1 MLMKNNKNIFL
12 YLILIFF
19 YLIQDLVADEFDISA
34 SNIKLLQNNEIIQA
48 EGNVLIVGQDG
59 IIIES
64 EIATYDKKE
73 NVIDAKKSVKI
84 TDGKTNDELKSDKI
98 RYSKKK
104 EEILAEGN
112 VFFKGNDGVTIK
124 TEIALYD
131 KRNQVIKSNQLT
143 KMNDGYGNSILV
155 DMFTYSTKNKNLKSQ
170 GHIKITD
177 KYKNKYFFDDIFI
190 DVKNKRMAG
199 SNLKLKFKKD
209 TFGNIENDPRLVA
222 NSAVITENKSFIEGG
237 VFTTCKKRGD
247 KCPPWKL
254 VAKKIIH
261 DKEKQKIS
269 YENAKLYLY
278 GYPVFYTPKFFHPD
292 PTVKRQSGFLTPSVT
307 NSSLLGNGINLPYY
321 FALAENKDATLNPK
335 IYADENPVIQ
345 TEYRYVTKN
354 SYSILDASYNQGYK
368 KNSNKKTDGSRNHI
382 FARSDINLDLET
394 FDESKLS
401 INFQKTSNDTY
412 LKVHDI
418 NSKIM
423 KSNTM
428 MNSSIAMNF
437 SKNNSKLDI
446 NMDVYEDL
454 SKTEERYEFVAPN
467 YDYKNKLSISEEL
480 GILNF
485 QSRGYYKNYETN
497 KKQTKLVNDFHWNS
511 NDYISDYG
519 IITKFEGNLKNSN
532 YLSENTSDHK
542 NDKNNIELTGA
553 VSLLSSLPLEKRSE
567 NYKKTLTPK
576 LMLRTAPSH
585 MRNMSGDSLKL
596 GMSNLYS
603 LNKLAAIDV
612 IESGTSLVLGTDYNY
627 KDKNDFEKFNL
638 SVGQVFRYDDNVDMP
653 QQSTLNEKT
662 SELVGNVNY
671 YLNQFSKV
679 GYKFSLDN
687 NYRTLNYNEISGIF
701 KINKLVTNFEYLE
714 ENNHIGNNHYINAGL
729 VLELNKSNSLKF
741 KTRENFTTESTEFY
755 NISYQ
760 YENDCL
766 RAAVE
771 YNKSFYSDNDL
782 EPSENLMFTLTIIP
796 FGKIPI
802 SATGLTVN

>member
-1 MLMKNNKNIFL
+1 MLMKNDNNIFL

-19 YLIQDLVADEFDISA
+19 CLIQGLLADEFDISA
-34 SNIKLLQNNEIIQA
+34 SNIKLFQNSETIQA
-48 EGNVLIVGQDG
+48 KGNVLIVGQDG

-64 EIATYDKKE
+64 ESATYDKKE
-73 NVIDAKKSVKI
+73 NIIDAKKSVKI
-84 TDGKTNDELKSDKI
+84 TDRKTNNELKSDKI
-98 RYSKKK
+98 KYSKKK

-112 VFFKGNDGVTIK
+112 VFFKDSEGVTIE

-131 KRNQVIKSNQLT
+131 KKNQVIRSDQST
-143 KMNDGYGNSILV
+143 KMNDGYGNSILL
-155 DMFTYSTKNKNLKSQ
+155 DMFNYSTKNKNLRSQ
-170 GHIKITD
+170 GNIKITD
-177 KYKNKYFFDDIFI
+177 KYENKYFFNDIFI

-209 TFGNIENDPRLVA
+209 TFGDIENDPRLVA
-222 NSAVITENKSFIEGG
+222 NSAVITENKSYIEGG
-237 VFTTCKKRGD
+237 VFTTCKKKGD

-254 VAKKIIH
+254 TAEKIIH

-278 GYPVFYTPKFFHPD
+278 GYPVLYTPTFFHPD
-292 PTVKRQSGFLTPSVT
+292 PTVKRQSGFLTPSIT
-307 NSSLLGNGINLPYY
+307 NSTLLGNGISLPYY
-321 FALAENKDATLNPK
+321 FALAEHKDATLNPK
-335 IYADENPVIQ
+335 IYVDENPVIQ
-345 TEYRYVTKN
+345 TEYRHVTKN
-354 SYSILDASYNQGYK
+354 SYSMLDASFNEGYK
-368 KNSNKKTDGSRNHI
+368 KTSDKKTHGSRNHI
-382 FARSDINLDLET
+382 FARSDIDLDLET

-423 KSNTM
+423 GSNSV
-428 MNSSIAMNF
+428 MNSSIDMNF
-437 SKNNSKLDI
+437 SKNDSSMEI

-454 SKTEERYEFVAPN
+454 SKTDERYEFVAPN
-467 YDYKNKLSISEEL
+467 YDYKNKLSISEKL

-485 QSRGYYKNYETN
+485 QSRGYHKNYETN
-497 KKQTKLVNDFHWNS
+497 KKQTKLVNDFNWNS
-511 NDYISDYG
+511 NDYISNFG
-519 IITKFEGNLKNSN
+519 IITKFEGTLKNAN
-532 YLSENTSDHK
+532 YRAENTSDHK
-542 NDKNNIELTGA
+542 NDQNNIELMGA
-553 VSLLSSLPLEKRSE
+553 VSLISSLPLEKRSK

-576 LMLRTAPSH
+576 LMLRTSPSH
-585 MRNMSGDSLKL
+585 MRNMSDNSLKL
-596 GMSNLYS
+596 EMSNLYS
-603 LNKLAAIDV
+603 LNKLASIDV
-612 IESGTSLVLGTDYNY
+612 VESGTSLTLGTDYNY

-653 QQSTLNEKT
+653 RQSTLNEKT
-662 SELVGNVNY
+662 SELVGDLNY
-671 YLNQFSKV
+671 NLNEFSKV

-687 NYRTLNYNEISGIF
+687 NYSTLNYNEISGIF

-729 VLELNKSNSLKF
+729 VLELNESNSLKF
-741 KTRENFTTESTEFY
+741 RTRENFTTEATEFY

-796 FGKIPI
+796 FGKIPV

>member
-1 MLMKNNKNIFL
+1 MLMKNNKNILL
-12 YLILIFF
+12 YLILIF
-19 YLIQDLVADEFDISA
+19 YSLIQGLAADEFDITA
-34 SNIKLLQNNEIIQA
+34 LNIKLFQDSKKIQA

-59 IIIES
+59 ITIEAES
-64 EIATYDKKE
+64 ATYDKKE
-73 NVIDAKKSVKI
+73 NIIDAKKSVKI
-84 TDGKTNDELKSDKI
+84 TDRKTNNVLTSDKI
-98 RYSKKK
+98 QYLVNK
-104 EEILAEGN
+104 EEIVAEGN
-112 VFFKGNDGVTIK
+112 VFFRGTEGVTIE

-131 KRNQVIKSNQLT
+131 KRNQIIKSDQLT
-143 KMNDGYGNSILV
+143 KVNDGYGNTILL
-155 DMFTYSTKNKNLKSQ
+155 DMFNYSVKNKNLRSQ
-170 GHIKITD
+170 GNIKITD
-177 KYKNKYFFDDIFI
+177 KYENKYFFDDIFV
-190 DVKNKRMAG
+190 DVKNKKMAG

-209 TFGNIENDPRLVA
+209 TFENIENDPRLAA
-222 NSAVITENKSFIEGG
+222 NSAVITENKSYIEGG

-254 VAKKIIH
+254 VAEKIIH
-261 DKEKQKIS
+261 DKEEQIIS

-307 NSSLLGNGINLPYY
+307 NSTLLGNGINTPYY
-321 FALAENKDATLNPK
+321 FALAEHKDATLNPK

-345 TEYRYVTKN
+345 TEYRHVTKN
-354 SYSILDASYNQGYK
+354 SYSILDTSFNQGYK
-368 KNSNKKTDGSRNHI
+368 KTSDKKTGGSRNHI
-382 FARSDINLDLET
+382 FARSDIDLDLET
-394 FDESKLS
+394 FDESNLS

-423 KSNTM
+423 KSNTI

-437 SKNNSKLDI
+437 SKNDSSIKI

-480 GILNF
+480 GMLNF

-497 KKQTKLVNDFHWNS
+497 KKQTKLINDFNWNS
-511 NDYISDYG
+511 NDYISNSG
-519 IITKFEGNLKNSN
+519 IITKFEGTLKNAN
-532 YLSENTSDHK
+532 YKAENTSDHK
-542 NDKNNIELTGA
+542 NDQNNIELMGA
-553 VSLLSSLPLEKRSE
+553 VSLLSSLPLEKQSE

-585 MRNMSGDSLKL
+585 MRNMSDKGLKL
-596 GMSNLYS
+596 EMSNLYS
-603 LNKLAAIDV
+603 LTKLAAIDV
-612 IESGTSLVLGTDYNY
+612 VESGTSLTLGTDYNY

-638 SVGQVFRYDDNVDMP
+638 SVGQVFRYDDNADMP
-653 QQSTLNEKT
+653 RQSTLNEKT

-671 YLNQFSKV
+671 YLNEFSKF

-687 NYRTLNYNEISGIF
+687 NYSTLNYNEISGIF
-701 KINKLVTNFEYLE
+701 KINKLVTSFEYLE

-729 VLELNKSNSLKF
+729 VLELNESNSLKF
-741 KTRENFTTESTEFY
+741 KTRENFTTEATEFY

-796 FGKIPI
+796 FGKMPI